1 MTITTNDD
9 WQWVN
14 GGYETAFATTSDPRV
29 VAVIQREDDRSI
41 SELFDGDA
49 INPIIYVSHRFGE
62 LRFHHE
68 AGYEGGDEA
77 ELMQRAYDEWGWNGT
92 ARRWLWIFYG
102 IAAENAWGGDDRDG
116 NWIVATSNKY
126 NEHVGNE
133 RYVTYEDARK
143 DCEAIAKE
151 LADALDGQVYGIGFA
166 TNEARVLDSDD
177 EIDLDSFAWI
187 TEIEIWGY
195 IGEDYAKESA
205 ARFDGGE
212 PMLEP
217 MLELPAE
224 LNEPGFIEHTDRMA
238 NSAADG
244 WGKN

>member
-29 VAVIQREDDRSI
+29 VAVIQREDDRTI
-41 SELFDGDA
+41 AELFDGDA

-62 LRFHHE
+62 LRFSHE
-68 AGYEGGDEA
+68 AGFEGGDEA
-77 ELMQRAYDEWGWNGT
+77 ELMQRAYDEWGWGTPT
-92 ARRWLWIFYG
+92 ARRWLWIFHG
-102 IAAENAWGGDDRDG
+102 IAAENAFGGDDRDG
-116 NWIVATSNKY
+116 NWIVATSTTFA
-126 NEHVGNE
+126 EHVGNE
-133 RYVTYEDARK
+133 PHATYEDARK
-143 DCEAIAKE
+143 DCEAMAGE
-151 LADALDGQVYGIGFA
+151 VADALDGNVYGIGFA
-166 TNEARVLDSDD
+166 TNEGRVLDSDE

-187 TEIEIWGY
+187 TEIEVWGY

-205 ARFDGGE
+205 ARFDAG
-212 PMLEP
+212 EP
-217 MLELPAE
+217 MLELPAG